1 MVFLTYDENYPR
13 CTIVHIFIKHEYCM
27 MKDMEEYDNDEYMMM
42 VCLNNVKNYL

>member
-13 CTIVHIFIKHEYCM
+13 CTIVHIFIEHQYC
-27 MKDMEEYDNDEYMMM
+27 MKDMEEYENDEYMMM